1 MKNDVGERS
10 DDRQMFPVEA
20 TSLAVYR
27 ARLQGCA
34 DEEVSEAYARAES
47 VAGRCFLL
55 CCLSV
60 AVLHDRYRV
69 EEWPTKPPLWWNKEK
84 AYPPAEPYWTYS
96 VGHTIERSARTVYRR
111 YEVWRTF
118 EQFATDGNFEQAEEF
133 ASALGHEMWGVI
145 IKAEDRQAA
154 LIEAVDLKAE
164 TGEVRSD
171 MLAARLQ
178 ERGLL
183 QKAKWEYGCPCGC
196 DWWGLQRAFRKRQL
210 SEASA
215 LGPKGR
221 S

>member
-1 MKNDVGERS
+1 M
-10 DDRQMFPVEA
+10 
-20 TSLAVYR
+20 
-27 ARLQGCA
+27 
-34 DEEVSEAYARAES
+34 
-47 VAGRCFLL
+47 L